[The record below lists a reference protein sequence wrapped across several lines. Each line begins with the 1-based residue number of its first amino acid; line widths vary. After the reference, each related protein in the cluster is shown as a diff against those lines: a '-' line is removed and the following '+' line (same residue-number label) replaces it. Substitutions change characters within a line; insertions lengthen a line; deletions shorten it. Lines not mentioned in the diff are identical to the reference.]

1 MKNIE
6 LLAPVG
12 DFECLMA
19 AVQNG
24 ADAVYLGVETFNAR
38 YSAKNFNLEDLEK
51 AINYAHIR
59 NVKVHLVLNT
69 LIKNDEFEE
78 VLNIANKAYEFGVD
92 AIIIQDLGLASLLI
106 KNFPDLPIHAST
118 QLTIHNLEGVLE
130 AEKLG
135 FKRVVLSRELSAS
148 EIEYICKNSNIEI
161 ESFIHGALCISYS
174 GQCLLSSMIGGRSGN
189 RGKCA
194 QACRLPYE
202 LIENST
208 PIEKGYLLSSKDL
221 CGLDY
226 LPQLI
231 NAGVCC
237 FKIEGR
243 MKTPEYVATVTR
255 IYRKYIDKVLNNEE
269 YLIEKQDKLDLL
281 QVFNRGNF
289 SSGHLSTEP
298 NKDLIYKFKPNN
310 MGIYIGNVSNYNAN
324 KGHISVNLN
333 YPLNLG
339 DTISFERENSQY
351 TVSELMIGNNNIQS
365 AKPNSYI
372 KIGRMKGKIKV
383 GDKIY
388 KLSSKQ
394 LIEDIK
400 PTYSGNELIKNKII
414 AEIDIHENSPIT
426 LKVQLLDNVKIS
438 TTVYSNVLPVTALKT
453 PITSERIIEQISKT
467 KNTPFEFENI
477 RVNLDNNLYIPSISA
492 LNELRRNALSN
503 LENLIISQYKRRPVD
518 FDMPIIAKNTT
529 NNNEHKISL
538 LLNILNCEL
547 DYSNL
552 TNIDKLYIPL
562 KYFCN
567 KNYSDILKNLSNTFN
582 TYIYMPTIIRANYRN
597 LFINNIANALN
608 NYNIKGF
615 VISNIGD
622 LVLLKDYI
630 SNFEIIS
637 NYTLNTFNNLTLSKI
652 AKNNIKTITLSPELN
667 KTDIDNFT
675 DYFNTEF
682 IIYGNLPVMNSNYC
696 LLGRTNKCYPDCL
709 MTCKSSNKY
718 YLKDRMGFLF
728 RIIPDNIQTVTTIY
742 NSKTTF
748 LDVNNLNVNSLRI
761 DILDENIDEI
771 NKIIDCIKN
780 GTRFE
785 GQGYTNGNFNRYV

>member
-6 LLAPVG
+6 LLSPVG

-38 YSAKNFNLEDLEK
+38 YSATNFNIEDLEK

-59 NVKVHLVLNT
+59 DVKVHLVLNT

-78 VLNIANKAYEFGVD
+78 AINIANKAYELGVD
-92 AIIIQDLGLASLLI
+92 AIIVQDLGLASILI
-106 KNFPDLPIHAST
+106 KNFPNLPIHAST

-161 ESFIHGALCISYS
+161 ECFIHGALCISYS

-202 LIENST
+202 LIENTTS
-208 PIEKGYLLSSKDL
+208 IDKGYLLSPKDL

-255 IYRKYIDKVLNNEE
+255 IYRKYIDKILNNEE
-269 YLIEKQDKLDLL
+269 YIIEKQDKLDLL

-289 SSGHLSTEP
+289 SNGHLDTEA
-298 NKDLIYKFKPNN
+298 NKNLIYKFKPNN

-324 KGHISVNLN
+324 KGHISLNLN

-351 TVSELMIGNNNIQS
+351 TVSELMIGNTNIQF

-388 KLSSKQ
+388 KLSSKC
-394 LIEDIK
+394 LIDSIK
-400 PTYSGNELIKNKII
+400 PTYSGNEFLKNKVI
-414 AEIDIHENSPIT
+414 AEIDIHKNLPIT
-426 LKVQLLDNVKIS
+426 LKVKLSNNTNIS
-438 TTVYSNVLPVTALKT
+438 TTVHSDVIPVPALKT

-477 RVNLDNNLYIPSISA
+477 IVNLDEGLYIPSIST
-492 LNELRRNALSN
+492 LNELRRTALSN
-503 LENLIISQYKRRPVD
+503 LENLIISQYTRKPII
-518 FDMPIIAKNTT
+518 FDMPNTENV
-529 NNNEHKISL
+529 NNNSNSKISL
-538 LLNILNCEL
+538 LLNILNNEL
-547 DYSNL
+547 DYSKLN
-552 TNIDKLYIPL
+552 NIDKLYIPL

-567 KNYSDILKNLSNTFN
+567 KNYSNMLKKLSNNFN
-582 TYIYMPTIIRANYRN
+582 TYIYMPTIIRDNYRN
-597 LFINNIANALN
+597 LFINNIDIALK

-630 SNFEIIS
+630 NNYEIVS
-637 NYTLNTFNNLTLSKI
+637 NYTLNIFNNISLSKLLE
-652 AKNNIKTITLSPELN
+652 KNISTITLSPELN
-667 KTDIDNFT
+667 KIDIDNFSNS
-675 DYFNTEF
+675 FNTEL
-682 IIYGNLPVMNSNYC
+682 IVYGNLPVMNSNYC
-696 LLGRTNKCYPDCL
+696 LLGKTNKCYPECS
-709 MTCKSSNKY
+709 MNCKNSNKY

-748 LDVNNLNVNSLRI
+748 LDVTDLNVSSFRI
-761 DILDENIDEI
+761 DILDENFEEI
-771 NKIIDCIKN
+771 NEIIDNIKN

-785 GQGYTNGNFNRYV
+785 GQGYTNGNFNRCV